1 MPNCHTKRGGKY
13 AIKREVSTSRMFRI
27 DILGLIL
34 SQKRMLKLRNGWICA
49 CSKKKIKNLDKMA
62 QRRTM
67 GRQMA

>member
-34 SQKRMLKLRNGWICA
+34 SQNMDVEAQKMMDMCVQREKNQ
-49 CSKKKIKNLDKMA
+49 KI
-62 QRRTM
+62 
-67 GRQMA
+67 

>member
-13 AIKREVSTSRMFRI
+13 AIKREVSTSI